1 MKFWF
6 KCDLIERDH
15 PNRQFDLGKF
25 HCDTRETAEKHCRA
39 KYKNLVGKFQTGHFT
54 IETYATS
61 APDSLPTN
69 TRTPRPAKAI
79 ADLYP
84 KEEKA

>member
-6 KCDLIERDH
+6 QCDLIERTP

-25 HCDTRETAEKHCRA
+25 HCDTRETAEKRCRE
-39 KYKNLVGKFQTGHFT
+39 KYKNLVGKFQTGTFT

-61 APDSLPTN
+61 TPKAVPTN
-69 TRTPRPAKAI
+69 PRNPRPAKAI
-79 ADLYP
+79 SDIFP
-84 KEEKA
+84 KEQKQ